1 MEQRATL
8 TRGVLLI
15 APFRFVATSAH
26 TQLHLPKPPATIPAS
41 FKGQRS
47 AFPNGARAVYNITP
61 IRAEFHTGTSSM
73 MLRRYNLNTCLE
85 NHTRANKALQ
95 REPRPQGLLGSNHI
109 AEFAE
114 SGTSLHDVLH
124 VGAALLAITFSSPS
138 SPTTR
143 RARLWPEPHTATEL
157 LRFTPACCPIHYLRR
172 CEETC
177 VTVSRERRDSL
188 TSTSGE
194 WCVCCF

>member
-1 MEQRATL
+1 MSAGTHSPVPVVSGVLLLTSGVPKVLHALACRRVVHLEQRATL

-85 NHTRANKALQ
+85 NHSRANKALQ
-95 REPRPQGLLGSNHI
+95 REPRPPDI
-109 AEFAE
+109 R
-114 SGTSLHDVLH
+114 
-124 VGAALLAITFSSPS
+124 AAKWLVTFSASVCSIVSVGS
-138 SPTTR
+138 SR
-143 RARLWPEPHTATEL
+143 HL
-157 LRFTPACCPIHYLRR
+157 LPPGGGA
-172 CEETC
+172 
-177 VTVSRERRDSL
+177 
-188 TSTSGE
+188 
-194 WCVCCF
+194 